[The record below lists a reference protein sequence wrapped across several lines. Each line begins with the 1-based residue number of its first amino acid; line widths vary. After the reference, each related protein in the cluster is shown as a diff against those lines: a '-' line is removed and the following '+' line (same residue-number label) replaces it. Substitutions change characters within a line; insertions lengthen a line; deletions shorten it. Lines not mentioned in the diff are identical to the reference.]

1 MPGIGV
7 PDAPRASEADEQRRA
22 KNETFFRATNE
33 LVEREAALRAQ
44 RVFDCIC
51 ECSAR
56 GCIDRVDI
64 SLAEY
69 ERVRAHGDRFVVA
82 PGHQDLAIET
92 VIERH
97 DAYLI
102 VEKQGLARRIAEAAD
117 PR

>member
-1 MPGIGV
+1 
-7 PDAPRASEADEQRRA
+7 
-22 KNETFFRATNE
+22 
-33 LVEREAALRAQ
+33 
-44 RVFDCIC
+44 VFDCIC

-56 GCIDRVDI
+56 GCIDRIDI
-64 SLAEY
+64 SLVEY

-102 VEKQGLARRIAEAAD
+102 VEKQGLAGRIAEATD